1 MTSSRINWSK
11 EKFID
16 GLTQIIQDPNEDR
29 ILKLKCCKLFL
40 FAAVLDQNMERVD
53 FAVNNG
59 ADVRWG
65 LDPGT
70 RGVLLL
76 VGYDVPEMPSPESL
90 GASYGLSSQLQ
101 SSEEAYPSG

>member
-1 MTSSRINWSK
+1 MASSMSK
-11 EKFID
+11 ENFID
-16 GLTQIIQDPNEDR
+16 GLTQIIQHHNTELQ
-29 ILKLKCCKLFL
+29 LKLKALKLFL
-40 FAAVLDQNMERVD
+40 FAAVLDDNLEGVN
-53 FAVNNG
+53 FALNNG

-65 LDPGT
+65 MDPGT
-70 RGVLLL
+70 RGILTS